1 MHPTRLPP
9 VDPERFVACLDVT
22 SRRAFMAQAALV
34 VAGLAACES
43 KSTPR
48 AEPLPTDSAGEAETG
63 FRTPGRPPLPAQE
76 PVVRVRVV
84 KVRGPRPSVGVGA
97 EGQQLVVGLSRGAGK
112 AFLRGPLKVSLGRDH
127 WSVADIAG
135 RENLVQGVEP
145 LDIGT
150 RLGQEEPDLALVDRT
165 YPGSFRF
172 VARSDIEPG
181 AFDII
186 NLVLMED
193 YLPGVVAGELFD
205 QWQLQTRAAQ
215 AIAARSYAASEHFHY
230 DGRRPYDV
238 SNTAASQ
245 VYLGRVLHRDSVKA
259 VAMTRGVVLASG
271 GLLVPGYYSS
281 CCGGRAASAV
291 DAIGPHPANDVAP
304 LRGRSGIDVCTGV
317 KIARWTIKRPVA
329 VLSRRLRVYGK
340 GRRLTL
346 AKLGAIA
353 SIEPAESNAHGRPVR
368 YAVTDTAG
376 QRVELSADRL
386 RSAANASSPGFDPP
400 AESLLSSYF
409 TVTIDG
415 ETATFN
421 GNGFG
426 HGVGLCQYGAQTLA
440 ESGKDYREILAWYYP
455 GAKLVKA
462 YS

>member
-1 MHPTRLPP
+1 
-9 VDPERFVACLDVT
+9 
-22 SRRAFMAQAALV
+22 
-34 VAGLAACES
+34 
-43 KSTPR
+43 
-48 AEPLPTDSAGEAETG
+48 
-63 FRTPGRPPLPAQE
+63 
-76 PVVRVRVV
+76 
-84 KVRGPRPSVGVGA
+84 VGVGA
-97 EGQQLVVGLSRGAGK
+97 EGQQLVVGLSRGAGE
-112 AFLRGPLKVSLGRDH
+112 AFLRGPLKVSLGRDR
-127 WSVADIAG
+127 WSVVDVAG

-230 DGRRPYDV
+230 AGRRPYDV